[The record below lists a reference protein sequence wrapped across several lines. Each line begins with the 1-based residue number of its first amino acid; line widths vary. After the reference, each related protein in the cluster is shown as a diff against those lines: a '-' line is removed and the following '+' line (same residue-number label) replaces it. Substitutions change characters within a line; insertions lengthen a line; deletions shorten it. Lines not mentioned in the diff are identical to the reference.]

1 MDFTN
6 IGNLGNYIK
15 NFKLETKWKEKKDSG
30 DYTKKMEARKAAK
43 QAVESMAEQMREEK
57 QNSDKDMQTI
67 TLKLSSGKKLSQKEM
82 EYLSKKNPQLYQ
94 KAKQIEAEKEKYKEN
109 LKKCKTK
116 EEVQRLKASYVGEAL
131 SKVNS
136 IVNNP
141 HIPEGKKLEL
151 VMEIHA
157 KVCAVVETEKE
168 FVESGEYAKLQTEA
182 ERNEELKEKAEAEEI
197 KPEEEEKEVPE
208 DEETKAGTGSE
219 AVNEV
224 EAVAGKEKETETE
237 MEPQNPAEGE
247 IPRVKKENNIPSEHI
262 KYRENAEAGFNEAG
276 SELKEFENIS
286 DFMTWGAKLKHR
298 YESRA

>member
-1 MDFTN
+1 
-6 IGNLGNYIK
+6 
-15 NFKLETKWKEKKDSG
+15 FKLETKWKEKKDSG

-67 TLKLSSGKKLSQKEM
+67 TLKLGSGKKLSQKEM

-94 KAKQIEAEKEKYKEN
+94 KAKQIEAEKEKYKEE
-109 LKKCKTK
+109 LKRCKTK

-197 KPEEEEKEVPE
+197 KPEEEVSEEEAEEIKQEEEVSE
-208 DEETKAGTGSE
+208 EEETKAGTGSE

-237 MEPQNPAEGE
+237 MEPQNPAEGGTLS
-247 IPRVKKENNIPSEHI
+247 VKKENNVPSEHI

>member
-43 QAVESMAEQMREEK
+43 QAVESMAEHMREEK

-67 TLKLSSGKKLSQKEM
+67 TLKLGSGKKLSTKEM

-94 KAKQIEAEKEKYKEN
+94 KAKQIEAEKEKYKEE
-109 LKKCKTK
+109 LKRCKTK

-182 ERNEELKEKAEAEEI
+182 ERNEELKEKAEAEETE
-197 KPEEEEKEVPE
+197 PEEKEEQPVE
-208 DEETKAGTGSE
+208 NGEEETE
-219 AVNEV
+219 AVV
-224 EAVAGKEKETETE
+224 
-237 MEPQNPAEGE
+237 QNPAEGR
-247 IPRVKKENNIPSEHI
+247 PGSVKKANDIPHEHR
-262 KYRENAEAGFNEAG
+262 KYRENAEAVFHETG
-276 SELKEFENIS
+276 SELKEFEDIS
-286 DFMTWGAKLKHR
+286 DFMTWGAKQHRR
-298 YESRA
+298 YESRV

>member
-43 QAVESMAEQMREEK
+43 KAVEFMAEQMREEK

-208 DEETKAGTGSE
+208 DEETKTGTESESENEAEAG
-219 AVNEV
+219 
-224 EAVAGKEKETETE
+224 AGKETKT
-237 MEPQNPAEGE
+237 EPQNPAEGGTLS
-247 IPRVKKENNIPSEHI
+247 VKKENNIPSEHI